1 MGRVTG
7 NPPVGLTEM
16 LGVALVNVVDVR
28 ELPDDPVDKMNG
40 VLMAVVDVTG
50 TSDAPIEGTVIDTVV
65 TGRPDTSGGGLVTT
79 GEAAVICG
87 SAV

>member
-28 ELPDDPVDKMNG
+28 ELPDDPVDKITG
-40 VLMAVVDVTG
+40 VLIAVVDATG
-50 TSDAPIEGTVIDTVV
+50 TSDAPVEGTVIDTVV
-65 TGRPDTSGGGLVTT
+65 TGSPNTSGSGLVTT